1 MSALCQK
8 PTFALAAKCGLLD
21 HLVGASEQLWR
32 HGEAEVCVMKR
43 KIKDAVYSLATFGDI
58 VIGTTSDCVSSG
70 DCSGQPA
77 LD

>member
-1 MSALCQK
+1 VPKRPFGARSRHCAS
-8 PTFALAAKCGLLD
+8 LD

-32 HGEAEVCVMKR
+32 HGEAEVCVMK
-43 KIKDAVYSLATFGDI
+43 KEKDAVYSLATFGDI